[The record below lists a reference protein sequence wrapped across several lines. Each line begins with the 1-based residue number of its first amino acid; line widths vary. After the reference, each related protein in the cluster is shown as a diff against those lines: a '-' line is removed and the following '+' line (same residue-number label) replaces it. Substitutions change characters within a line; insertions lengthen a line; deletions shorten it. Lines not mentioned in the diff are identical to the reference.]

1 LVSIFENNTLLS
13 SANTPKK
20 GVIGDIK

>member
-1 LVSIFENNTLLS
+1 LFSMFENNTLLS

-20 GVIGDIK
+20 GVIGAIK

>member
-1 LVSIFENNTLLS
+1 LFSIFENNTLLS